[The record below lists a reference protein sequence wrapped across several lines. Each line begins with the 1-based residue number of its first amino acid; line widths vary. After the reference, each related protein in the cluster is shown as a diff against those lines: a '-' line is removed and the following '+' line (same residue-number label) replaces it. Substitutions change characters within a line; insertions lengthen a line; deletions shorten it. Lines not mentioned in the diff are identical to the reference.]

1 MSEFYNW
8 KNKAQSF
15 WFEDGYYVFFPSYPA
30 SCMLL
35 ALYRH
40 RHDDFSQHNESKY
53 LFSFVFL
60 SIHLI
65 MSLIN
70 NYNWSQ
76 VNFSGSNI
84 FLFQENSVITCHFK
98 VFAFFSTSALVSNSC
113 SEIVLFDWLFQNYWR
128 VKSEMINILQFL
140 RFRT

>member
-84 FLFQENSVITCHFK
+84 FLFQENSIIICHFK
-98 VFAFFSTSALVSNSC
+98 VFAFFPLPLLFLILVPKSFCLIGYFKTIGVSK
-113 SEIVLFDWLFQNYWR
+113 VKWLIFY
-128 VKSEMINILQFL
+128 S
-140 RFRT
+140 FRT